1 MEKESKKVK
10 FGLVLT
16 PETFEK
22 VEQLYKSDN
31 AEFRSEFIERA
42 IIFYCAYLSADDYR
56 DYLPKIVISTI
67 KNTLDGFETRMASLL
82 FKMMVELSNLTQV
95 TAATVDTS
103 ELNLSRVRAN
113 SVRHVQ
119 QTHGFIS
126 LAEAVKF
133 YEEDK

>member
-1 MEKESKKVK
+1 MEKDSKKVK

-42 IIFYCAYLSADDYR
+42 IIFYCAYLSSENYS

-67 KNTLDGFETRMASLL
+67 KNTLDAFEIRLSKLL
-82 FKMMVELSNLTQV
+82 FKTNVELSNLTQV

-126 LAEAVKF
+126 LAEAVKL
-133 YEEDK
+133 YEEDQ

>member
-1 MEKESKKVK
+1 MEKNSKKVK

-42 IIFYCAYLSADDYR
+42 IIFYCAYLSSENYS
-56 DYLPKIVISTI
+56 DYLPKVVISTI
-67 KNTLDGFETRMASLL
+67 KNTLDAFETRISKIL
-82 FKMMVELSNLTQV
+82 FKSNVELSNLTQV

-113 SVRHVQ
+113 SVRYVQ

-126 LAEAVKF
+126 LAEAVKL

>member
-42 IIFYCAYLSADDYR
+42 IIFYCAYLSSENYS

-67 KNTLDGFETRMASLL
+67 KSILDAFETRMSKLL
-82 FKMMVELSNLTQV
+82 FNTNVELSVLSEV
-95 TAATVDTS
+95 TAATIDTS
-103 ELNLSRVRAN
+103 ELNLHRIRAN
-113 SVRHVQ
+113 CVKQVQ

-126 LAEAVKF
+126 LIEAVKK
-133 YEEDK
+133 YEENK

>member
-82 FKMMVELSNLTQV
+82 FKMMVEISVLSRV
-95 TAATVDTS
+95 TAAAVDTS
-103 ELNLSRVRAN
+103 ELNLPRIRSDCVRD
-113 SVRHVQ
+113 VQ
-119 QTHGFIS
+119 RTQGFIS
-126 LAEAVKF
+126 LAEAVK
-133 YEEDK
+133 EMENK

>member
-1 MEKESKKVK
+1 MEKDSKKVK

-42 IIFYCAYLSADDYR
+42 IIFYCAYLSSENYS

-67 KNTLDGFETRMASLL
+67 KNTLDAFEIRLSKLL
-82 FKMMVELSNLTQV
+82 FKTNVELSNLTQV

>member
-1 MEKESKKVK
+1 MEKDSKKVK

-42 IIFYCAYLSADDYR
+42 IIFYCAYLSSENYS
-56 DYLPKIVISTI
+56 DYLPKVVISTI
-67 KNTLDGFETRMASLL
+67 KSTLDAFEIRLSKLL
-82 FKMMVELSNLTQV
+82 FKTNVELSNLTQV

>member
-1 MEKESKKVK
+1 MKFADKRKYTLYFDSASMKRVDDLYRQEGFRSK
-10 FGLVLT
+10 
-16 PETFEK
+16 
-22 VEQLYKSDN
+22 
-31 AEFRSEFIERA
+31 SEFIEKA
-42 IIFYCAYLSADDYR
+42 IDHYCGYLTAENHN
-56 DYLPKIVISTI
+56 DYLPKVVISTI
-67 KNTLDGFETRMASLL
+67 KSTLDAFEIRLSKLL
-82 FKMMVELSNLTQV
+82 FKTNVELSNLTQV

>member
-1 MEKESKKVK
+1 MEKDSKKVK

-42 IIFYCAYLSADDYR
+42 IIFYCAYLSSENYS

-82 FKMMVELSNLTQV
+82 FKMMVEISVLSRV

-103 ELNLSRVRAN
+103 ELNLPRIRSDCVRD
-113 SVRHVQ
+113 VQ
-119 QTHGFIS
+119 RTQGFIS
-126 LAEAVKF
+126 LAEAVK
-133 YEEDK
+133 EMENK